1 MRVPKVLQGLVE
13 SRVEVTGNLRA
24 SCGSDI
30 DLTENLQLTT
40 KDELT
45 RRTRA
50 RTDLDAAGRVG
61 RVACC
66 LGSVA
71 FLRDVGNSAA
81 WMRPLWCVCSRVR
94 RRDVAQR
101 GATQECKLLA
111 YMMCMTVWVACAHVC
126 IWIQVSGVMA
136 SHDNDKP
143 TPGLVESIEGD
154 NSEEEDDLPDMVAS
168 SSSEGDSSEEDE
180 RRRLTVF
187 ARAPLARRRI
197 AERSARPRV
206 PAGRK
211 RAVSVAGPL
220 RRPAQG
226 LFLAGTG
233 RSLDGIAVLGA
244 AFGSPE
250 DDPNDNTGSPGH
262 WERSMRPDDTSL
274 DEIEE
279 ESPATAQVAG
289 PDSNTLGTQ
298 DAGASGHKESSD
310 GRSLS

>member
-1 MRVPKVLQGLVE
+1 VRVPKVLQGLVE

-126 IWIQVSGVMA
+126 IWIQVSGGMA

-143 TPGLVESIEGD
+143 TPGLVESIRYVVRVTARKKKM
-154 NSEEEDDLPDMVAS
+154 NVVA
-168 SSSEGDSSEEDE
+168 
-180 RRRLTVF
+180 
-187 ARAPLARRRI
+187 
-197 AERSARPRV
+197 
-206 PAGRK
+206 
-211 RAVSVAGPL
+211 
-220 RRPAQG
+220 
-226 LFLAGTG
+226 
-233 RSLDGIAVLGA
+233 
-244 AFGSPE
+244 
-250 DDPNDNTGSPGH
+250 
-262 WERSMRPDDTSL
+262 
-274 DEIEE
+274 
-279 ESPATAQVAG
+279 
-289 PDSNTLGTQ
+289 
-298 DAGASGHKESSD
+298 
-310 GRSLS
+310 

>member
-1 MRVPKVLQGLVE
+1 
-13 SRVEVTGNLRA
+13 
-24 SCGSDI
+24 
-30 DLTENLQLTT
+30 
-40 KDELT
+40 
-45 RRTRA
+45 
-50 RTDLDAAGRVG
+50 
-61 RVACC
+61 
-66 LGSVA
+66 
-71 FLRDVGNSAA
+71 
-81 WMRPLWCVCSRVR
+81 
-94 RRDVAQR
+94 
-101 GATQECKLLA
+101 
-111 YMMCMTVWVACAHVC
+111 
-126 IWIQVSGVMA
+126 MA
-136 SHDNDKP
+136 SHHNDKP
-143 TPGLVESIEGD
+143 TPGLVESISIEGD

-168 SSSEGDSSEEDE
+168 SSSEGDSSEEEDE

-206 PAGRK
+206 PAGRE
-211 RAVSVAGPL
+211 RAVSVARPL

-244 AFGSPE
+244 AFGSLE

-262 WERSMRPDDTSL
+262 WERSMRPDDTGF

-289 PDSNTLGTQ
+289 RPDSNTLGTQ
-298 DAGASGHKESSD
+298 DAGASGHMESSD

>member
-1 MRVPKVLQGLVE
+1 
-13 SRVEVTGNLRA
+13 
-24 SCGSDI
+24 
-30 DLTENLQLTT
+30 
-40 KDELT
+40 
-45 RRTRA
+45 
-50 RTDLDAAGRVG
+50 
-61 RVACC
+61 
-66 LGSVA
+66 
-71 FLRDVGNSAA
+71 
-81 WMRPLWCVCSRVR
+81 
-94 RRDVAQR
+94 
-101 GATQECKLLA
+101 
-111 YMMCMTVWVACAHVC
+111 
-126 IWIQVSGVMA
+126 MA

-143 TPGLVESIEGD
+143 TPGLVESISIEGD

-168 SSSEGDSSEEDE
+168 SSSEGDSSEEEDE

-206 PAGRK
+206 PAGRE
-211 RAVSVAGPL
+211 RAPL

-250 DDPNDNTGSPGH
+250 DDPNDNTGSPEH
-262 WERSMRPDDTSL
+262 WERSMRPDDTDF

-289 PDSNTLGTQ
+289 RPDSNTLGTQ
-298 DAGASGHKESSD
+298 DAGASGHMESSD